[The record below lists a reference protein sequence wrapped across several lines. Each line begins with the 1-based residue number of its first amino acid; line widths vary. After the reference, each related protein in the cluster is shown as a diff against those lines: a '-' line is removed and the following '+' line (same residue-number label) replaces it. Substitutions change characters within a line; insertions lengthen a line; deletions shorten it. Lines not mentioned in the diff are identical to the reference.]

1 MVSLSVIALAVGA
14 LSIPFAFFALN
25 GGGVFLSLIFALGGL
40 VLGALGILRDPERS
54 GLALVGIA
62 CSVLGARPDH
72 RHHLLRRQRLRDLPD
87 AGGAALH
94 PLSLKHV
101 SLR

>member
-62 CSVLGARPDH
+62 CSVLGQINANICFAASGCAICH
-72 RHHLLRRQRLRDLPD
+72 MQ
-87 AGGAALH
+87 AALRSI
-94 PLSLKHV
+94 L
-101 SLR
+101 

>member
-40 VLGALGILRDPERS
+40 VLGALGTAMLAHSS
-54 GLALVGIA
+54 GAEK
-62 CSVLGARPDH
+62 
-72 RHHLLRRQRLRDLPD
+72 Q
-87 AGGAALH
+87 
-94 PLSLKHV
+94 
-101 SLR
+101 

>member
-1 MVSLSVIALAVGA
+1 MVTLSDIALAVGA

-62 CSVLGARPDH
+62 CSVLGLIIAIICF
-72 RHHLLRRQRLRDLPD
+72 
-87 AGGAALH
+87 AASGGAICQMQAALRSI
-94 PLSLKHV
+94 L
-101 SLR
+101 

>member
-1 MVSLSVIALAVGA
+1 MFSMLSLSVIALIVGA
-14 LSIPFAFFALN
+14 LSIPFAFVALN

-62 CSVLGARPDH
+62 CSVLGLIIAIICFAASGCAIC
-72 RHHLLRRQRLRDLPD
+72 QMQ
-87 AGGAALH
+87 AALRSI
-94 PLSLKHV
+94 L
-101 SLR
+101 

>member
-62 CSVLGARPDH
+62 CSVLGLIITIICFAASGCAIC
-72 RHHLLRRQRLRDLPD
+72 QMQ
-87 AGGAALH
+87 AALRSI
-94 PLSLKHV
+94 L
-101 SLR
+101 

>member
-1 MVSLSVIALAVGA
+1 MVSLSVIALIVGA

-62 CSVLGARPDH
+62 CSVLGLIVTIICFAASGCAIC
-72 RHHLLRRQRLRDLPD
+72 QMQ
-87 AGGAALH
+87 AALRSI
-94 PLSLKHV
+94 L
-101 SLR
+101 

>member
-40 VLGALGILRDPERS
+40 VLGALAYCAIRK
-54 GLALVGIA
+54 
-62 CSVLGARPDH
+62 
-72 RHHLLRRQRLRDLPD
+72 
-87 AGGAALH
+87 GAAS
-94 PLSLKHV
+94 PSSV
-101 SLR
+101 SPARCSA

>member
-1 MVSLSVIALAVGA
+1 MLSLSVIALIVGA

-62 CSVLGARPDH
+62 CSVLGLIITIICFAASGCAIC
-72 RHHLLRRQRLRDLPD
+72 QMQ
-87 AGGAALH
+87 AALRSI
-94 PLSLKHV
+94 L
-101 SLR
+101 